1 MLPSEVIN
9 SVILICIMLLLSAFF
24 SGMEIAFLSRNR
36 LREEIDRKQNGVFNF
51 IAHIFE
57 KHSGQYIT
65 TILVGNNIC
74 LVIYSLY
81 MSIMLRSV
89 FELVGW
95 NGLSASSGS
104 AVLVETVISTVVILF
119 TGEFLPKSIVKNN
132 PNFYYRFLSPIIYV
146 FYLLLYPIALLT
158 MYISY
163 GILQLFGRRP
173 VGDTL
178 DYSFNREDLINLV
191 DSGNDMADQQLED
204 EEIKLFQNALDFAD
218 LRVRDCMVSRVD
230 VEAVDIN
237 TSIEELTKR
246 FVDSKFSRIFVWQE
260 SIDSILGYV
269 NSKSL
274 FTNPTTIQQVM
285 MPVEY
290 VAETLPLQTLLQ
302 NFIKRKS
309 GVAVV
314 IDEFGGTAGIISIE
328 DVLEQIFGDIEDEHD
343 VQERVEK
350 QVGEG
355 EYVLS
360 CRLDV
365 EYLNERYGF
374 DIEESDEYDTLA
386 GYIIYNYDGIP
397 AAGTELSTS
406 KLDIKILRTAR
417 TRVDLARVKV
427 RM

>member
-1 MLPSEVIN
+1 
-9 SVILICIMLLLSAFF
+9 MLLLSAFF

-158 MYISY
+158 TYISY

>member
-158 MYISY
+158 TYIS
-163 GILQLFGRRP
+163 L
-173 VGDTL
+173 
-178 DYSFNREDLINLV
+178 
-191 DSGNDMADQQLED
+191 
-204 EEIKLFQNALDFAD
+204 
-218 LRVRDCMVSRVD
+218 
-230 VEAVDIN
+230 
-237 TSIEELTKR
+237 
-246 FVDSKFSRIFVWQE
+246 
-260 SIDSILGYV
+260 
-269 NSKSL
+269 
-274 FTNPTTIQQVM
+274 
-285 MPVEY
+285 
-290 VAETLPLQTLLQ
+290 
-302 NFIKRKS
+302 
-309 GVAVV
+309 
-314 IDEFGGTAGIISIE
+314 
-328 DVLEQIFGDIEDEHD
+328 
-343 VQERVEK
+343 
-350 QVGEG
+350 
-355 EYVLS
+355 
-360 CRLDV
+360 
-365 EYLNERYGF
+365 
-374 DIEESDEYDTLA
+374 
-386 GYIIYNYDGIP
+386 
-397 AAGTELSTS
+397 
-406 KLDIKILRTAR
+406 
-417 TRVDLARVKV
+417 
-427 RM
+427 

>member
-1 MLPSEVIN
+1 
-9 SVILICIMLLLSAFF
+9 
-24 SGMEIAFLSRNR
+24 
-36 LREEIDRKQNGVFNF
+36 
-51 IAHIFE
+51 
-57 KHSGQYIT
+57 
-65 TILVGNNIC
+65 
-74 LVIYSLY
+74 
-81 MSIMLRSV
+81 MSIMLHLV

-95 NGLSASSGS
+95 NGLTTSSGS
-104 AVLVETVISTVVILF
+104 AVLVETVLSTIVILF

-132 PNFYYRFLSPIIYV
+132 PNFYYRFLSPILYI

-158 MYISY
+158 TYISY
-163 GILQLFGRRP
+163 GILRLFGRKP
-173 VGDTL
+173 VGDSL

-191 DSGNDMADQQLED
+191 DSGSDTVDQQSED
-204 EEIKLFQNALDFAD
+204 EEIRLFQNALDFAD

-237 TSIEELTKR
+237 TSIEELTRR
-246 FVDSKFSRIFVWQE
+246 FVDSKFSRIFVWRD

-274 FTNPTTIQQVM
+274 FTNPSSIEQVM
-285 MPVEY
+285 MKVEY

-309 GVAVV
+309 SVAVV

-343 VQERVEK
+343 VQELVEK

-355 EYVLS
+355 EFVLS

-365 EYLNERYGF
+365 EYLNDRYGF

-386 GYIIYNYDGIP
+386 GYIIYNYEGIP
-397 AAGTELSTS
+397 AAGTELSTD

-427 RM
+427 RK